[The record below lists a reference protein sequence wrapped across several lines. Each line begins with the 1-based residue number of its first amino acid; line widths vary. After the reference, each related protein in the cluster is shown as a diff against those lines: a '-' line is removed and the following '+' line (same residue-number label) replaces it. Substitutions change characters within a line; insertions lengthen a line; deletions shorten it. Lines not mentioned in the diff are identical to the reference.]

1 MTDGQGHRA
10 NFHEELK
17 REVEVQIGSERA
29 FGLVMAG
36 ACFIIASIGFWKDT
50 SHWPYWLAG
59 GIAFALCALLRPAL
73 LSPLNRA
80 WFRLGLLMHKV
91 VNPLVMGLVFFVVV
105 TPMGL
110 LMRAFGKRPLNI
122 ELDPDARGY
131 WTARVS
137 QSRPTTE
144 QY

>member
-10 NFHEELK
+10 NFHEDLK
-17 REVEVQIGSERA
+17 REVEVQIGSNRA

-36 ACFIIASIGFWKDT
+36 VCFLIASIGFWKGT
-50 SHWPYWLAG
+50 SHWPYWLTG
-59 GIAFALCALLRPAL
+59 GSAFLLCALLRPEL
-73 LSPLNRA
+73 LSPLNRL

-110 LMRAFGKRPLNI
+110 LMRAFGNRPLSL
-122 ELDPDARGY
+122 EPDPDTRTY
-131 WTARVS
+131 WTARAS
-137 QSRPTTE
+137 QSRPTTD